1 MALNNFGWGGEFR
14 VVPFQINSH
23 SPPLFFCLPTTPPT
37 PWYYSLCLK
46 PQKDLARQFGCLFA
60 VPSHQG
66 IVASST
72 LFQSFQLPR
81 HLKISHLMASHFCY
95 FFFDHKCIWDFS
107 SCRTKIYL
115 FSWPSNSHKYF
126 LEDGSPRVGFM
137 STEAWLNYPGR
148 EALMEKREKVRTEE
162 RLSLRRASWF

>member
-1 MALNNFGWGGEFR
+1 MSSEWF
-14 VVPFQINSH
+14 H
-23 SPPLFFCLPTTPPT
+23 SKLTPIFHPSSSSCPPPHDTILCASSLRRIWPGSLAASLLYLHIKELWLPPLCFKVFSFQDIWKSLILWPPT
-37 PWYYSLCLK
+37 
-46 PQKDLARQFGCLFA
+46 F
-60 VPSHQG
+60 V
-66 IVASST
+66 I
-72 LFQSFQLPR
+72 
-81 HLKISHLMASHFCY
+81 

-148 EALMEKREKVRTEE
+148 GALMEKKEKVRTEE